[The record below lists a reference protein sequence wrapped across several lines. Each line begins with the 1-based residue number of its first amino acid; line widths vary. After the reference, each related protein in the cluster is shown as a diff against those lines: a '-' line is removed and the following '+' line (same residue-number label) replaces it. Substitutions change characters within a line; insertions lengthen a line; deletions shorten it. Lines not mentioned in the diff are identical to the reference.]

1 MIQTLSIDDGSCTFS
16 STTICDV
23 PSFTEDW
30 SSATWDTT
38 SGYSFGSNGWIVSDT
53 TQASVTSTYPGSY
66 TTISTTMNGTN
77 SIQMT
82 GGDGFRMDELHN

>member
-1 MIQTLSIDDGSCTFS
+1 MMVLVYMMVVLIHLRQTMIQTASIDDGSCTFS

-53 TQASVTSTYPGSY
+53 TQD
-66 TTISTTMNGTN
+66 IKLLH
-77 SIQMT
+77 IQ
-82 GGDGFRMDELHN
+82 DLILLFLLL